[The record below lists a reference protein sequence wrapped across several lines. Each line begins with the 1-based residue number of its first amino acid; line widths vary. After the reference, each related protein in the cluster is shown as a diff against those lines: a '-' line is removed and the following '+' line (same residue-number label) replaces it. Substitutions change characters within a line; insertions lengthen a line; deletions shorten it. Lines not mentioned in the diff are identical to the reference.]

1 MRGGEAA
8 INRTPDRR
16 FRVAIIRMGQSKGI
30 GIEEYTAEEHP
41 KILYIASLYLP
52 NATNK
57 QAFLY
62 VCYHILS
69 HINLDQ
75 TALVRIYDRTLFA
88 ARREWFDLFPQLI
101 FQRYKTRGDGPFKDC
116 YMLAIDAL
124 ERKSNITEKL
134 GGC

>member
-1 MRGGEAA
+1 MCALRGGEAA

-16 FRVAIIRMGQSKGI
+16 FRVAIIRMGHVKGI

-41 KILYIASLYLP
+41 KILYFASLYLP

-69 HINLDQ
+69 HINSDQ
-75 TALVRIYDRTLFA
+75 TALIRIYDRKLFA

-101 FQRYKTRGDGPFKDC
+101 FKRYKTRGDGPFKDC
-116 YMLAIDAL
+116 YRLAIDAL
-124 ERKSNITEKL
+124 DRKSNITEKL
-134 GGC
+134 